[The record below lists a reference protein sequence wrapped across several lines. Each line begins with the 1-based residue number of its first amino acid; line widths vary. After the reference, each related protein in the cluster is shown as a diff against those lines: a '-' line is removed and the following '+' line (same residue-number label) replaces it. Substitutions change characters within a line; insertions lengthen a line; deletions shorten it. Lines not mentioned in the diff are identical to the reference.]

1 MNKFLKVL
9 YLGACILVIV
19 LASNDA
25 NSQESC
31 NNQCSV
37 INQDVNTPVPKALEN
52 AEIVVRTKDGKEYKM
67 SANDFKVVPRKQ
79 QFKIKER
86 IIYKAQQD
94 FPPPPKKEKYESS
107 GVLMLGLS
115 YDYINLDAKVEPG
128 KVTLY
133 SEKGAVLDLSYYKRK
148 MFGDF
153 GLGVG
158 ININGAPKAILGM
171 ELE

>member
-1 MNKFLKVL
+1 M
-9 YLGACILVIV
+9 
-19 LASNDA
+19 
-25 NSQESC
+25 
-31 NNQCSV
+31 
-37 INQDVNTPVPKALEN
+37 PKALKDG
-52 AEIVVRTKDGKEYKM
+52 EIVVRTKDGKEYKM

-86 IIYKAQQD
+86 IIGAHQEL
-94 FPPPPKKEKYESS
+94 PSPPKKEKDESS

-115 YDYINLDAKVEPG
+115 YDYVNLDTKVEPG

-153 GLGVG
+153 GLGLGV
-158 ININGAPKAILGM
+158 NTNGAPKAILGM

>member
-1 MNKFLKVL
+1 MRKFLKVL
-9 YLGACILVIV
+9 YLGLCILVIV

-37 INQDVNTPVPKALEN
+37 INQDVNTPVPKALKD
-52 AEIVVRTKDGKEYKM
+52 AEIVVRTKDGKEYRM

-86 IIYKAQQD
+86 IVYKGRSD
-94 FPPPPKKEKYESS
+94 LPVSPKEAKDESE
-107 GVLMLGLS
+107 GILMLGLS
-115 YDYINLDAKVEPG
+115 YDYISLDAKVEPG

-133 SEKGAVLDLSYYKRK
+133 SEKGPVLDLSYYKRK
-148 MFGDF
+148 VFGDF
-153 GLGVG
+153 GLGLGV
-158 ININGAPKAILGM
+158 NTNGAPKAILGM
-171 ELE
+171 DL

>member
-1 MNKFLKVL
+1 MRKFLKAL
-9 YLGACILVIV
+9 YLGLCILVIV
-19 LASNDA
+19 LASDDA

-31 NNQCSV
+31 NNPCSV
-37 INQDVNTPVPKALEN
+37 INQDVNTPVPKALKDG
-52 AEIVVRTKDGKEYKM
+52 EIVVRTKDGKEYKM

-86 IIYKAQQD
+86 IIDAYQEL
-94 FPPPPKKEKYESS
+94 PSPPKKEKDEPS
-107 GVLMLGLS
+107 GTLMLGLS
-115 YDYINLDAKVEPG
+115 YDYVNLDTKVEPG

-153 GLGVG
+153 GLGLGV
-158 ININGAPKAILGM
+158 NTNGAPKFLLGVG
-171 ELE
+171 L